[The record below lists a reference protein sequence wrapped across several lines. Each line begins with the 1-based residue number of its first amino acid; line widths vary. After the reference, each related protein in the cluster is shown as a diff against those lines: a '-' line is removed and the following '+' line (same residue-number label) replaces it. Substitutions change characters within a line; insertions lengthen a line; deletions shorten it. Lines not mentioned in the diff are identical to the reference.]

1 MRAILSK
8 GPETHLKGTKSPK
21 IFSRNH
27 EGSVQDLTK
36 PTLGFQNCGPGVLD
50 FLANYDFKPP
60 NDCFFDTLTS
70 NYASHHIF
78 KRTHQTTWKRG
89 YSIIAFNSVY
99 KSTEA

>member
-21 IFSRNH
+21 IFPEIMKAVYRT
-27 EGSVQDLTK
+27 LTK
-36 PTLGFQNCGPGVLD
+36 PTLCFQKCGPGVLD

-70 NYASHHIF
+70 NYVSHHIF
-78 KRTHQTTWKRG
+78 KRTHQTTWKSG